1 MEFHISLLDILASKP
16 KVRIIKFLL
25 TYEVQMSEREIAS
38 ILKISHMSINRTMK
52 ELAQLNFVN
61 FITIGKA
68 HLWRVNRQSY
78 AYQVF
83 SKLIKG
89 ISEIKEPL
97 ENLKISILKNLP
109 KTFIKRVVLF
119 GSIVKG
125 SERPDSDIDIFIL
138 VNNKQDKEK
147 LEESLEKLSTI
158 CLELY
163 GNRLA
168 PFILTEKEL
177 KQKEKL
183 KVISEINRGLQ
194 IFP

>member
-1 MEFHISLLDILASKP
+1 MEFHLSLLDILTSKP
-16 KVRIIKFLL
+16 KVKIIKFLL
-25 TYEVQMSEREIAS
+25 NHEAQMSEREIAS
-38 ILKISHMSINRTMK
+38 ILKVSHMSINRTMK

-61 FITIGKA
+61 FVTIGKA
-68 HLWRVNRQSY
+68 HLWRVNRLSY

-109 KTFIKRVVLF
+109 KTLIKRVVLF
-119 GSIVKG
+119 GSIAKG
-125 SERPDSDIDIFIL
+125 LEKPDSDIDIFIL
-138 VNNKQDKEK
+138 VKNNQDREK
-147 LEESLEKLSTI
+147 LETSLEKLSNI
-158 CLELY
+158 CLEVY
-163 GNRLA
+163 GNRLS
-168 PFILTEKEL
+168 PYILTEKEL

-183 KVISEINRGLQ
+183 KVISEINRGVQ